1 MKSIK
6 KQHRSQMSPQI
17 NSQGPVS
24 DLPRLYVA
32 DEPNMAAEI
41 VSKVW
46 EHFGFYQ
53 VKEGFKTKESLDLT
67 KVICRLCS
75 KQYAK
80 LQRFVAHVFCWLHIS
95 LT

>member
-6 KQHRSQMSPQI
+6 KQHHSQMSPQI

-53 VKEGFKTKESLDLT
+53 VKEGPKTKENLYMM
-67 KVICRLCS
+67 KVFCRVCR
-75 KQYAK
+75 KQYANSGTTP
-80 LQRFVAHVFCWLHIS
+80 FYFYVG